1 MKYPPRRPGGWL
13 EGACFKTAVYLP
25 ADGTLSVLRNA
36 PLVSCAVAIIEQDLV
51 NEIFK
56 ADRAA

>member
-13 EGACFKTAVYLP
+13 RAPVKNVSYRV

-36 PLVSCAVAIIEQDLV
+36 LCVTGAVVIV
-51 NEIFK
+51 KEILK
-56 ADRAA
+56 LNILKLNSAAW

>member
-13 EGACFKTAVYLP
+13 RAPVKTDVYLL

-36 PLVSCAVAIIEQDLV
+36 PLVSCAVANIE
-51 NEIFK
+51 
-56 ADRAA
+56 